1 MKNNLLLTLI
11 SIFLAAHMGTAQSI
25 ELSTDNDGTL
35 NNEQAVTFEGSPDE
49 STVYAY
55 VFAKNVSDEPVDVMV
70 RREEVDLVDGTSNSL
85 CWGSCFAE
93 TVDTSLWSITIE
105 PGETSDQ
112 FYGDF
117 KPKGNTGTSVIKYY
131 FYDERNPD
139 DEVSVEVH
147 YEITE
152 SNNGSTLT
160 MIHPETEEV
169 IDYEETLVVNGSMD
183 ESIVKARVYLRNDDE
198 IPIDIKVRRVENS
211 LIPETDNYF
220 CWGACFG
227 SAVDTSTISVTLEPG
242 EVSEEF
248 YGDYMHEGN
257 EGTSSISYYFYDERN
272 PDNETGIEIHYKI
285 ESTGVANMDVINKLQ
300 VFPVPAD
307 GFLKFKINWKQ
318 NPINAQ
324 INIYDQ
330 MGKSI
335 ITQPINNKQE
345 ININTE
351 QLNNG
356 IYFYRITEKNKV
368 IATDKLLIVH

>member
-1 MKNNLLLTLI
+1 MKKNLLFTLI
-11 SIFLAAHMGTAQSI
+11 SLLLAYHIGFAQSL

-35 NNEQAVTFEGSPDE
+35 NNEQAVTFEGGPDE

-55 VFAKNVSDEPVDVMV
+55 VFVKNISDEPVDIMV
-70 RREEVDLVDGTSNSL
+70 RREEVDLVDGTVNSL

-93 TVDTSLWSITIE
+93 TVDTSLWSITVE

-112 FYGDF
+112 FYGDY
-117 KPKGNTGTSVIKYY
+117 KPKGNTGTSIIKYY

-139 DEVSVEVH
+139 DEISVEVH

-152 SNNGSTLT
+152 NTNESTLT
-160 MIHPETEEV
+160 LIHPDSEEV
-169 IDYEETLVVNGSMD
+169 IDYEETLIVNGSMD
-183 ESIVKARVYLRNDDE
+183 ESLVKARVNIRNDDE

-227 SAVDTSTISVTLEPG
+227 SSVDTSTMSLTLEPG

-248 YGDYMHEGN
+248 YGDYMHKGN

-272 PDNETGIEIHYKI
+272 PDNETGIKIHYKV
-285 ESTGVANMDVINKLQ
+285 ESTGIEDMDFISELQ

-307 GFLKFKINWKQ
+307 HVLKFRINWKQ
-318 NPINAQ
+318 KPDNAH
-324 INIYDQ
+324 INIFDRS
-330 MGKSI
+330 GKKI
-335 ITQPINNKQE
+335 FTQSVESAQE
-345 ININTE
+345 IKINTT

-356 IYFYRITEKNKV
+356 IYFYRITEKNNV
-368 IATDKLLIVH
+368 IAADKILIAH

>member
-1 MKNNLLLTLI
+1 FTLI
-11 SIFLAAHMGTAQSI
+11 SLFLAHQIGFAQSL
-25 ELSTDNDGTL
+25 ELSTDNDGAL
-35 NNEQAVTFEGSPDE
+35 DNEQAVTFEGSPEE

-55 VFAKNVSDEPVDVMV
+55 VFAKNISDEPVDVMV
-70 RREEVDLVDGTSNSL
+70 RREEVDLVDGTVNSL

-105 PGETSDQ
+105 PGETSDD

-152 SNNGSTLT
+152 NTNESTLT
-160 MIHPETEEV
+160 LIHPESEEI

-183 ESIVKARVYLRNDDE
+183 ESLVKARVNIRNDDE

-227 SAVDTSTISVTLEPG
+227 SSVDTSTISLTIEPG

-248 YGDYMHEGN
+248 YGDYLHEGH
-257 EGTSSISYYFYDERN
+257 EGTSSVSYYFYDERN
-272 PDNETGIEIHYKI
+272 PENETGIEIHYKV
-285 ESTGVANMDVINKLQ
+285 ESTGIEDLDAIKELQ

-307 GFLKFKINWKQ
+307 RFLKFRINWKQ
-318 NPINAQ
+318 NPENAQ
-324 INIYDQ
+324 INIFDRT
-330 MGKSI
+330 GKVI
-335 ITQPINNKQE
+335 LTKPVDNAQE
-345 ININTE
+345 TKINTAK
-351 QLNNG
+351 LKNG
-356 IYFYRITEKNKV
+356 IYFYSITEQNKV
-368 IATDKLLIVH
+368 IATDKFVVAH